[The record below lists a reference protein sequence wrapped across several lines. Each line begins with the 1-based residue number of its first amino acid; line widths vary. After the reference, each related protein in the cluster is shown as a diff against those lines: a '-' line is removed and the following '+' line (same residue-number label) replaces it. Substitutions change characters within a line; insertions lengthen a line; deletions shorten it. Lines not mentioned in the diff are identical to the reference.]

1 MPNMDTSATPPSSP
15 PGGTTAS
22 GPAAKDLLRAIAVV
36 APQIWFPSKYA
47 ELSGHPRD
55 RLDEPLWLLRQAG
68 MIHVAD
74 WIAGL
79 GQGFQLTHE
88 GQRAAD
94 QGEPLVLA
102 AVAAPMSAVSDPDSS
117 DPPRPIPRPA
127 IVAPALL
134 VANLLVFAVG
144 LFLAWKA
151 GVGVEFLKGEGHPAS
166 NQTLMQLGALTGSKL
181 LAGEWWRLLTCCF
194 VHIGL
199 FHLFGNL
206 LMLGILGPVSEGLW
220 GRRRFAL
227 IYLVS
232 GIAGCC
238 VAMALHPM
246 AETAE
251 SAASRPVLLAGASG
265 ALWGVL
271 MSVVVWLIRHRDE
284 LPEKV
289 AGEWGRKLAWAV
301 LFNLVL
307 SFAPGI
313 SVEAHFG
320 GGLAGVVLA
329 FWFDRGWRPNRIISL
344 IGVALLIAVLVGALN
359 GFMRYSDDWRSLRP
373 LPTAS
378 QGMAE
383 ISKMSHDR

>member
-1 MPNMDTSATPPSSP
+1 MPNMDTSATPPSSA
-15 PGGTTAS
+15 PGETSSS

-36 APQIWFPSKYA
+36 APQIWFPAKYA
-47 ELSGHPRD
+47 ELSGYPRD
-55 RLDEPLWLLRQAG
+55 HLDEPLWLLRQAG

-88 GQRAAD
+88 GQRAVD
-94 QGEPLVLA
+94 QTEPLVLA
-102 AVAAPMSAVSDPDSS
+102 VAATPTAAVRDSDSTDQPQ
-117 DPPRPIPRPA
+117 PIPRPA

-134 VANLLVFAVG
+134 VANLLLFVVG

-151 GVGVEFLKGEGHPAS
+151 GVGVEYLKGESHPAS
-166 NQTLMQLGALTGSKL
+166 NQTLMQIGAITGSKL
-181 LAGEWWRLLTCCF
+181 LSGEWWRLLTCCF

-199 FHLFGNL
+199 FHLFGNM

-232 GIAGCC
+232 GIAGSC

-246 AETAE
+246 TETVETAV
-251 SAASRPVLLAGASG
+251 SRPVLLAGASG

-284 LPEKV
+284 LPERV
-289 AGEWGRKLAWAV
+289 ASEWGRKLAWAV

-320 GGLAGVVLA
+320 GGIAGVMLA
-329 FWFDRGWRPNRIISL
+329 FWFDRGWRPNRYISL
-344 IGVALLIAVLVGALN
+344 LGVALLIAVLVGALY
-359 GFMRYSDDWRSLRP
+359 GFMRYSDDWRQVRLAH
-373 LPTAS
+373 TMS
-378 QGMAE
+378 QVLAE
-383 ISKMSHDR
+383 FFKTTHGR

>member
-1 MPNMDTSATPPSSP
+1 MPNMDTSATPPSSAP
-15 PGGTTAS
+15 SETTSS

-47 ELSGHPRD
+47 ELSGFPRD
-55 RLDEPLWLLRQAG
+55 HLDEPLWLLRQAG

-88 GQRAAD
+88 GQLAAD
-94 QGEPLVLA
+94 QAEPLVLA
-102 AVAAPMSAVSDPDSS
+102 SVAPHSSTVSDSDST
-117 DPPRPIPRPA
+117 DQPQPIPPPA
-127 IVAPALL
+127 ILAPALL

-166 NQTLMQLGALTGSKL
+166 NQTLMQIGALTGSKL
-181 LAGEWWRLLTCCF
+181 LLGEWWRLLSCCF

-220 GRRRFAL
+220 GRRRFVL

-232 GIAGCC
+232 GIAGSC

-246 AETAE
+246 TETVEAGV
-251 SAASRPVLLAGASG
+251 SRPVLLAGASG
-265 ALWGVL
+265 ALWGIL
-271 MSVVVWLIRHRDE
+271 LSVVI
-284 LPEKV
+284 
-289 AGEWGRKLAWAV
+289 WAV

-320 GGLAGVVLA
+320 GGLAGVILA
-329 FWFDRGWRPNRIISL
+329 FWFDRGWRPNRILSL
-344 IGVALLIAVLVGALN
+344 LGVALLIAVLVGALY
-359 GFMRYSDDWRSLRP
+359 GFMRYSDDWRQLR
-373 LPTAS
+373 

-383 ISKMSHDR
+383 PFKTPHDR